1 MEKGTVERI
10 PAERVA
16 RAIVLVRG
24 QRVLLDRDLAVLYG
38 VETRVLNQAVRRNI
52 VRFPPDFLFRLT
64 REEIRDI
71 SQIVTCSTIKHA
83 RSVNAFTEQG
93 VAMLSSVLKSE
104 RAIAVN
110 IAIMRAFVR
119 LREAMSRQKDLV
131 TKLADLERK
140 IAGHDESIRTLFDA
154 IRQLMAP
161 PEKAWWPPDV
171 PRNASRCPCRIS
183 LSPLAFGSR
192 QVVRRTECGGRG
204 AQAGS
209 QEWNKIN
216 KLRASPFTRREVV
229 GFGGSA

>member
-52 VRFPPDFLFRLT
+52 VRFPPDFLFMLT

-71 SQIVTCSTIKHA
+71 SQIVTCSSIKHA
-83 RSVNAFTEQG
+83 RSVSAFTEQG

-119 LREAMSRQKDLV
+119 LRETMSLQKDLIP
-131 TKLADLERK
+131 KLADLERK
-140 IAGHDESIRTLFDA
+140 IAG
-154 IRQLMAP
+154 P
-161 PEKAWWPPDV
+161 
-171 PRNASRCPCRIS
+171 
-183 LSPLAFGSR
+183 
-192 QVVRRTECGGRG
+192 
-204 AQAGS
+204 
-209 QEWNKIN
+209 
-216 KLRASPFTRREVV
+216 
-229 GFGGSA
+229 

>member
-1 MEKGTVERI
+1 MSTRTVEHI

-24 QRVLLDRDLAVLYG
+24 HRVLLDRDLGVLYG

-52 VRFPPDFLFRLT
+52 ARFPPDFMFVLS

-83 RSVNAFTEQG
+83 RRVSAFTEQG

-119 LREAMSRQKDLV
+119 LREALGPQKEV
-131 TKLADLERK
+131 IAKLADLEKK
-140 IAGHDESIRTLFDA
+140 IAGHDKTIRTLFDA

-161 PEKAWWPPDV
+161 PVK
-171 PRNASRCPCRIS
+171 PRRSIGFRVEEAGPIYRR
-183 LSPLAFGSR
+183 R
-192 QVVRRTECGGRG
+192 RVRKGETGKGER
-204 AQAGS
+204 
-209 QEWNKIN
+209 
-216 KLRASPFTRREVV
+216 
-229 GFGGSA
+229 

>member
-52 VRFPPDFLFRLT
+52 VRFPPDFLFMLT

-71 SQIVTCSTIKHA
+71 SQIVTCSSIKHA
-83 RSVNAFTEQG
+83 RSVSAFTEQG

-119 LREAMSRQKDLV
+119 LRETMSLQKDLV

-161 PEKAWWPPDV
+161 PAKARRSIGFRVEEGRPV
-171 PRNASRCPCRIS
+171 YR
-183 LSPLAFGSR
+183 
-192 QVVRRTECGGRG
+192 VRRVRRARG
-204 AQAGS
+204 
-209 QEWNKIN
+209 
-216 KLRASPFTRREVV
+216 
-229 GFGGSA
+229 